1 MKKLYTFTLV
11 LMLLAINVLANDD
24 YSIINE
30 FKNRKLIVALQVE
43 SQEYIDELTSAGKS
57 SAVTEYKNNILEN
70 NTNLTK
76 VFNEVWKETSF
87 EFLPITELESY
98 TEEQLSKVVVLTGER
113 MMVEKINFFKYNVS
127 VGHFVEGKKKKITY
141 KSDNNYFKIALENE
155 VPSVADFT
163 LLLKKIKIYFRLEK
177 QFDRNGLES
186 ILAKKKLCIDKKAGL
201 TRDDVSS
208 AYPFSFEFKTAEE
221 ILQLK
226 NDKDAACVYL
236 KLDVAADNQ
245 INFMMVEAKTGLILA
260 RCHLTGLTKVSF
272 NTPSGQH
279 NKKYGSN
286 TNCTICNTCLYCD
299 QTGEEMF
306 RLYTAKAKLKPTQL
320 KYMSSNK
327 KQLKYFPNLMIY

>member
-1 MKKLYTFTLV
+1 MRKLYTFTLV
-11 LMLLAINVLANDD
+11 LTLLAINVLANDD
-24 YSIINE
+24 YNIINE
-30 FKNRKLIVALQVE
+30 FKNRKLVVALQVE
-43 SQEYIDELTSAGKS
+43 SQKYIDELTSTGKS
-57 SAVTEYKNNILEN
+57 AEAAEYKKNILEN

-87 EFLPITELESY
+87 ELLPITELESY
-98 TEEQLSKVVVLTGER
+98 TEEQLSKLVVLTGER
-113 MMVEKINFFKYNVS
+113 MTIEKINFFKYNVS
-127 VGHFVEGKKKKITY
+127 VGHFVEGKKKKVTY

-186 ILAKKKLCIDKKAGL
+186 ILTKKKLYIDKKAGL

-279 NKKYGSN
+279 NKNYGSN
-286 TNCTICNTCLYCD
+286 ANCIVCNTCLYCD